1 MESEKRRKK
10 ILNTI
15 QSSQAPISGT
25 QLAKFCGVS
34 RQVIVQDIA
43 LLKASGE
50 EIISTVRGYHCL
62 KEKDIQKY
70 IHVEHG
76 REQMEEELNTIVD
89 NGGYIVNT
97 GIDHPTYGK
106 IHVDMNISSR
116 KDVKAFIQKSY
127 ENDFSPL
134 STHLREA
141 LPFGGNTVH
150 GRYAGNRRCLG
161 GIGDSPKVGFSYEGF
176 LWRPMSK

>member
-127 ENDFSPL
+127 QNDFSPL
-134 STHLREA
+134 SALTSGKHFHLVETQCMEDMLAIEGA
-141 LPFGGNTVH
+141 L
-150 GRYAGNRRCLG
+150 AELG
-161 GIGDSPKVGFSYEGF
+161 ILRK
-176 LWRPMSK
+176 

>member
-25 QLAKFCGVS
+25 QLAKLCGVS

-106 IHVDMNISSR
+106 IQVDMNIFSR
-116 KDVKAFIQKSY
+116 KDVKSFIQKSY
-127 ENDFSPL
+127 ENDFFPL
-134 STHLREA
+134 SALTSGKHFHLVETQSMEDMLAIEEA
-141 LPFGGNTVH
+141 LAELGIL
-150 GRYAGNRRCLG
+150 GRQ
-161 GIGDSPKVGFSYEGF
+161 
-176 LWRPMSK
+176 

>member
-1 MESEKRRKK
+1 MKRDEKNTEHHSVKSGAHQRHATCQVLWCQQTGHRSGHRPLKGLRRGNHIHGARLSLSK
-10 ILNTI
+10 
-15 QSSQAPISGT
+15 G
-25 QLAKFCGVS
+25 
-34 RQVIVQDIA
+34 
-43 LLKASGE
+43 
-50 EIISTVRGYHCL
+50 
-62 KEKDIQKY
+62 KDIQKY

-127 ENDFSPL
+127 QNDFSPSQHSPPG
-134 STHLREA
+134 STSIWWKHSA
-141 LPFGGNTVH
+141 WKI
-150 GRYAGNRRCLG
+150 CWQ
-161 GIGDSPKVGFSYEGF
+161 SKVPWRNWGFSESRF
-176 LWRPMSK
+176 